1 MTIIKLN
8 RTELNI
14 IKKMCMKQ
22 TSMSM
27 KLSRLMLYACLPA
40 LLLATASCSTYKKI
54 NYLQDVVPDK
64 AERIAINKGILI
76 QPKDMISIVVSSR
89 NPELALMFNLPVIS
103 YQAGSEVVSGQ
114 GTQRLLGYVVDND
127 GNIDFPV
134 LGLIKAAG
142 MTRWELANEIKSMI
156 IEQNYIKDPM
166 VTVEFMNF
174 KISVMGEVTAPG
186 TYTIEGDKITL
197 LQALSLAKDLTI
209 FGRRDNV
216 SVIREQDG
224 ERVIYQVDLRSV
236 SLFESPAYYL
246 QQNDIVYVEP
256 NKVRAGQSTI
266 NENNVKSVSL
276 WVSVGSFLTS
286 LAVLIVNILN

>member
-1 MTIIKLN
+1 MLMEIFLN
-8 RTELNI
+8 SRIFEQNEPDMSRILLRTG
-14 IKKMCMKQ
+14 KVCVF
-22 TSMSM
+22 SVFVV
-27 KLSRLMLYACLPA
+27 
-40 LLLATASCSTYKKI
+40 LLAMMTSCSTYKKI

-89 NPELALMFNLPVIS
+89 NPELALIFNLPVIS
-103 YQAGSEVVSGQ
+103 YQAGSESVSGQ
-114 GTQRLLGYVVDND
+114 GSQRLLGYVVDND

-134 LGLIKAAG
+134 LGLVKAAG
-142 MTRWELANEIKSMI
+142 LTRWELAKEIKERI
-156 IEQNYIKDPM
+156 IEGNYIKDPV

-174 KISVMGEVTAPG
+174 KISVMGEVTSPG
-186 TYTIEGDKITL
+186 TYNIEGDKITI

-224 ERVIYQVDLRSV
+224 ERVIYQVDLRSA
-236 SLFESPAYYL
+236 SIFESPAYYL

-266 NENNVKSVSL
+266 NENNIKSVSL
-276 WVSVGSFLTS
+276 WVSIGSFLTS
-286 LAVLIVNILN
+286 LAVLIVNLIQ